1 MAHRLGPVLS
11 ALSGTGVLI
20 CPGPLDYNIPT
31 GTKTS
36 LAKEF
41 MDPGQWRPKK
51 RSDCDVRRLTLD
63 EAEGYVLF
71 QLDGQTSLQE
81 LTYLTGFPLE
91 RIARIVAR
99 LAVQGAIEKE
109 PPEFPSADPAAAP
122 DATTSQRR
130 AEPPAVG
137 EAAAGYA
144 GPTTPDT
151 DEAGIV
157 PPFPEET
164 DDPELMSDES
174 MADEL
179 AEIFAAPEEP
189 GGTGT
194 AQEDMTP
201 EKEADEAA
209 AVRPAVTESEEE
221 AAAGEADALNFRRLF
236 EEKLSRLP
244 VEQRRVLAARAADPA
259 LAALCFDADPGV
271 IRGVLSNPAAELR
284 HARLVA
290 RHHRNPVGLSV
301 VSGKY
306 LQDDQVQRG
315 LLRNNQA
322 SDTLLQKLMNV
333 KPMQLIYQLCVSREL
348 SERAKYMARLV
359 FRRKFQQGAAE
370 ECAAIIVNTAG
381 RCLLLLTGL
390 GLDSGTALL
399 LCRRNLSS
407 TQLVQNLARF
417 AGTPPALIQHLFR
430 QPLVRRN
437 FNIKRLLLQHPNCP
451 SQLKE

>member
-1 MAHRLGPVLS
+1 
-11 ALSGTGVLI
+11 
-20 CPGPLDYNIPT
+20 
-31 GTKTS
+31 
-36 LAKEF
+36 
-41 MDPGQWRPKK
+41 MDPEQWRPKR
-51 RSDCDVRRLTLD
+51 RSGCDVRRLTLD
-63 EAEGYVLF
+63 EAEGYVLS

-99 LAVQGAIEKE
+99 LAVQGALEKE
-109 PPEFPSADPAAAP
+109 PPEFPSADPAATSC
-122 DATTSQRR
+122 ATTGQKRL
-130 AEPPAVG
+130 EPPAVG

-157 PPFPEET
+157 PPLPEET
-164 DDPELMSDES
+164 DDPELMTDES
-174 MADEL
+174 MVEEL
-179 AEIFAAPEEP
+179 AGIFVAPEEHS
-189 GGTGT
+189 GTGT

-209 AVRPAVTESEEE
+209 AARPATTEAEEE
-221 AAAGEADALNFRRLF
+221 DAAGEVDAQNFRRLF

-244 VEQRRVLAARAADPA
+244 VEQRRVLAARATDPA

-271 IRGVLSNPAAELR
+271 IRGVLTNPAAELR

-301 VSGKY
+301 LSGKY

-348 SERAKYMARLV
+348 SDRAKYIARLV
-359 FRRKFQQGAAE
+359 FRRKFQQGSAE

-407 TQLVQNLARF
+407 TQLIQNLARF
-417 AGTPPALIQHLFR
+417 AGTPPTLIQHLFR

-437 FNIKRLLLQHPNCP
+437 FNLKRLLLQHPNCP